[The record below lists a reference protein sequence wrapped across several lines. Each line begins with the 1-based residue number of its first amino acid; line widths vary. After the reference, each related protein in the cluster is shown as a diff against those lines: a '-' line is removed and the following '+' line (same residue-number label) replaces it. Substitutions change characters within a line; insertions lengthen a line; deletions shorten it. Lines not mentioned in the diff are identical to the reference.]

1 MEILFVRIYFTLSL
15 KILLQNVI
23 HIYISS
29 LLHSVNLHLFHLKPF
44 IISTSCHNSLSMK
57 IMINNGNLSN
67 IFSIRDKTRQ
77 TGNVICL
84 SIHNIFILFPIS
96 NHTLLY
102 EFPIVLPTK
111 NVMAIYL

>member
-1 MEILFVRIYFTLSL
+1 
-15 KILLQNVI
+15 
-23 HIYISS
+23 
-29 LLHSVNLHLFHLKPF
+29 
-44 IISTSCHNSLSMK
+44 MK

-111 NVMAIYL
+111 NVMAIYLGDLHKYPNRNNIFPLL

>member
-1 MEILFVRIYFTLSL
+1 
-15 KILLQNVI
+15 
-23 HIYISS
+23 
-29 LLHSVNLHLFHLKPF
+29 
-44 IISTSCHNSLSMK
+44 MK

-84 SIHNIFILFPIS
+84 SIHNIFIVFPIS

-102 EFPIVLPTK
+102 EFPHRIAYKKCYGNILRRFT
-111 NVMAIYL
+111 